1 MSRTRIV
8 EYVLIACAGLVLG
21 VLGTIAI
28 LSGDTPLANEPH
40 GQEHAHEHGEIAQSA
55 DDWCAEHRVPESQ
68 CTKCHGELIAT
79 FQASGDWCAEH
90 DLPESHCRRCNPR
103 LTFAQEPKVNAE
115 RVAGPDVFFTGNAAD
130 CATADA
136 VIQFASQET
145 AERSGIAVLPA
156 VASGAPAREIEVP
169 AELIF
174 DETKSYAL
182 TSSLPATVVRW
193 QAELGDYLA
202 AGDPIA
208 DLDSPEMAALQAD
221 YLELLAES
229 RFDEREAAR
238 ADSLHQAALI
248 SAAEHQ
254 RIASEYAVT
263 LARRNG
269 LEGQL
274 RAAGLSDAQIARLEV
289 EGVNSRWTLL
299 SARSGNLLE
308 RRAPLGLLQPAGTTM
323 ALLGDPRALW
333 LQGHLRESD
342 AARARPGQRVYFV
355 ADGNALE
362 RAAAEIFWVA
372 PFVDSDSRTVPVR
385 ARLISDDTGG
395 RARKFGRMILSAE
408 ESSAQVVVPKDAVQ
422 WEGCCNIVFVREDAD
437 RFRPRRVEIDR
448 GDRGHYQVRSGLA
461 AGELVVVKGGYLLK
475 TELMKSSLGAG
486 CAGH

>member
-1 MSRTRIV
+1 MSRTRVV

-28 LSGDTPLANEPH
+28 LPGDSPAANEVH
-40 GQEHAHEHGEIAQSA
+40 EQVHAHEHGEASLSA
-55 DDWCAEHRVPESQ
+55 NDWCAEHRVPESQ
-68 CTKCHGELIAT
+68 CTKCHGELIAQ
-79 FQASGDWCAEH
+79 FQASGDWCTGHA
-90 DLPESHCRRCNPR
+90 LPESHCRRCNPQ
-103 LTFAQEPKVNAE
+103 LTFAQEPATSAE
-115 RVAGPDVFFTGNAAD
+115 LVASPDVFFASNAAG

-136 VIQFASQET
+136 TIQFASKGT
-145 AERSGIAVLPA
+145 AERSGIAVSPV
-156 VASGAPAREIEVP
+156 VAAGATAREIDVP

-174 DETKSYAL
+174 DETQSYAL
-182 TSSLPATVVRW
+182 TTSLPATVVRW
-193 QAELGDYLA
+193 QAELGDHLT

-269 LEGQL
+269 LQGQL
-274 RAAGLSDAQIARLEV
+274 RAAGLSDAQIARLEI
-289 EGVNSRWTLL
+289 EGVNTRWTLL

-308 RRAPLGLLQPAGTTM
+308 RRAPLGQLQPAGTTM
-323 ALLGDPRALW
+323 ALLGNPKALW

-342 AARARPGQRVYFV
+342 AALAHPGQRVYFV
-355 ADGNALE
+355 TDGNALE
-362 RAAAEIFWVA
+362 RVAAEIFWVA
-372 PFVDSDSRTVPVR
+372 PYVDSDSRTVPVR
-385 ARLISDDTGG
+385 ARLISKDDGV
-395 RARKFGRMILSAE
+395 RARRFGRMILPAAE
-408 ESSAQVVVPKDAVQ
+408 TSAQVVVPKDAVQ

-437 RFRPRRVEIDR
+437 RFRPRKVEIDR
-448 GDRGHYQVRSGLA
+448 GDRGHYQVRSGLT

-475 TELMKSSLGAG
+475 TELMKGSLGAG

>member
-1 MSRTRIV
+1 MSRSKIV

-21 VLGTIAI
+21 VLGTFAFV
-28 LSGDTPLANEPH
+28 SAGDPAVSEPH
-40 GQEHAHEHGEIAQSA
+40 EHEHAHEHGEIAEGA
-55 DDWCAEHRVPESQ
+55 NDWCVEHRVPESE
-68 CTKCHGELIAT
+68 CTKCHGELVAR
-79 FQASGDWCAEH
+79 FQESGDWCAEH
-90 DLPESHCRRCNPR
+90 DLPESHCRRCNPH
-103 LTFAQEPKVNAE
+103 LKFAQEPEANAE

-145 AERSGIAVLPA
+145 AERSGIAVSPA
-156 VASGAPAREIEVP
+156 VAAGATAREVDVP

-174 DETKSYAL
+174 DETQSYAL
-182 TSSLPATVVRW
+182 TTSLPATVVRW
-193 QAELGDYLA
+193 QAELGNYLA

-274 RAAGLSDAQIARLEV
+274 RAAGLSDAQIARLET

-299 SARSGNLLE
+299 SARSGSLLE

-323 ALLGDPRALW
+323 ALLGNPKALW

-342 AARARPGQRVYFV
+342 AALAHPGQRVYFV
-355 ADGNALE
+355 ADGSALE
-362 RAAAEIFWVA
+362 RTAAEIFWVA

-385 ARLISDDTGG
+385 ARLISDDADV
-395 RARKFGRMILSAE
+395 RARRFGRLILPAAE
-408 ESSAQVVVPKDAVQ
+408 RSAQVVVPKDAVQ
-422 WEGCCNIVFVREDAD
+422 WEGCCNIVFVREDSD